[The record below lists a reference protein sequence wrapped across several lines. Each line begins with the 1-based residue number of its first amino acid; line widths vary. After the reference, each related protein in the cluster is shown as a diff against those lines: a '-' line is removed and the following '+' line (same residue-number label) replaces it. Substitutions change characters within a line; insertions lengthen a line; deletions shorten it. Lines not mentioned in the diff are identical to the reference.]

1 MEESANSNILFLGF
15 KKNIIPYLQIAD
27 LYISA
32 SYSEGLPLSV
42 MEAMSNQVIPI
53 LSSID
58 PHKEI
63 VQNSC
68 FENYLF
74 DCDDTDALYKICNS
88 LLNQKDGIEEL
99 KVAAREIIINH
110 FSAQRMAKDYYQLYL
125 SCK

>member
-1 MEESANSNILFLGF
+1 
-15 KKNIIPYLQIAD
+15 
-27 LYISA
+27 
-32 SYSEGLPLSV
+32 